1 MEGWFFWTELT
12 KSNRIILTTNEA
24 SRANPDEVDFWNR
37 ENYERGESFGM
48 RNLDLGIRNDI
59 SLKP

>member
-48 RNLDLGIRNDI
+48 WNLDLGIRNDI
-59 SLKP
+59 FLKP